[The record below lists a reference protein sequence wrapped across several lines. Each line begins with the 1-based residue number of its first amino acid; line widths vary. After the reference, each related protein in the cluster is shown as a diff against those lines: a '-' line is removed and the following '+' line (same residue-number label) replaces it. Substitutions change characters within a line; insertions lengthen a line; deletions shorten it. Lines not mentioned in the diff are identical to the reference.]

1 MHPRQASLIH
11 QAQQT
16 LEALDPRTAAAVTYK
31 YTCPET
37 GKDFWTES
45 KQTSIRSPWTGKTFT
60 AKPQK
65 SSLGDIGKEIKKD
78 QEAAKDKK
86 PAKKASD
93 GASLAYR
100 LPKETDFRTAAFGA
114 YSEALRWVDH
124 LIQKEGK
131 DVEIRWN
138 A

>member
-16 LEALDPRTAAAVTYK
+16 LAMLQPREAAAILYK

-37 GKDFWTES
+37 SKDFWTES
-45 KQTSIRSPWTGKTFT
+45 KQTSIKSPFTGKSFS
-60 AKPQK
+60 AKPEK
-65 SSLGDIGKEIKKD
+65 SSLGDVGKEIKKD
-78 QEAAKDKK
+78 QAAAKGK
-86 PAKKASD
+86 PAKKACE

-100 LPKETDFRTAAFGA
+100 LPKETEFRTAAFGD

-131 DVEIRWN
+131 DVEICWN